1 MFGTEAVPHTKTALQ
16 QLFGD
21 ELYQIYYRFLETQ
34 PEYFGLLL
42 RLLHRRALVY
52 LRTWIA
58 GRHFAQDCTRCIPR
72 MPCGSWELNR
82 NKTIESATGG

>member
-34 PEYFGLLL
+34 PEYFGFAPAPTPPQGAGCIYGLGLPDDIL
-42 RLLHRRALVY
+42 HKMYSENAARLMG
-52 LRTWIA
+52 I
-58 GRHFAQDCTRCIPR
+58 
-72 MPCGSWELNR
+72 EL
-82 NKTIESATGG
+82 K

>member
-34 PEYFGLLL
+34 PEYFGFAPAAPTPPQAAGVSTDLDC
-42 RLLHRRALVY
+42 
-52 LRTWIA
+52 RTT
-58 GRHFAQDCTRCIPR
+58 FCTRCIPR
-72 MPCGSWELNR
+72 MPRGSWELN
-82 NKTIESATGG
+82 